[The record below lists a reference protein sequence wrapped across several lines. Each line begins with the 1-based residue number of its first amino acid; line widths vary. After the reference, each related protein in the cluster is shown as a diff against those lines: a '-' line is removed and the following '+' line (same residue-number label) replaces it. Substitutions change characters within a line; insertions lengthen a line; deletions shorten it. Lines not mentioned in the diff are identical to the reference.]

1 MIELVT
7 DVNIEQAAAVHALS
21 WRESHRAVCTEEFIA
36 LHTAERQRRYFQS
49 LIETG
54 AAVYLLSDN
63 GRGVGTVSVRGNL
76 IGDLYVLPE
85 EQRKGYGTELLRFAL
100 ERCTGVP
107 TLWVL
112 DHNRHAVRFYERN
125 GFRMTGVS
133 KELSAQLAELE
144 MKYD

>member
-7 DVNIEQAAAVHALS
+7 DANIEQAAAVHALS
-21 WRESHRAVCTEEFIA
+21 WRESHSAVCTEEFLT

-133 KELSAQLAELE
+133 KELSARLAELE

>member
-1 MIELVT
+1 M
-7 DVNIEQAAAVHALS
+7 
-21 WRESHRAVCTEEFIA
+21 
-36 LHTAERQRRYFQS
+36 
-49 LIETG
+49 IETG

-133 KELSAQLAELE
+133 KELSARLAELE